1 MFLYYIILYTHASQS
16 QLSEVRIS
24 RLEIKG
30 FQQIREKI
38 QLVIMMMIRL
48 IFKNDGS
55 GDVHQ
60 PLMFNEKCI
69 FLTCQNITFGKQ
81 NFACV
86 CFCFKP
92 VKLLKIRGFCV

>member
-48 IFKNDGS
+48 TLRMM
-55 GDVHQ
+55 VVV
-60 PLMFNEKCI
+60 MFI
-69 FLTCQNITFGKQ
+69 SL
-81 NFACV
+81 
-86 CFCFKP
+86 
-92 VKLLKIRGFCV
+92 